1 MQVLDTLNDI
11 DNCLEV
17 LRRKVEMIRTNVS
30 GNLYS
35 VDMLM
40 TRKEAGAFIGRTDKS
55 VDRLCREN
63 KLTKVYVDGPPRIR
77 KSELLAFKGVEIVEE
92 RKQESLSELEKIISR
107 FK

>member
-11 DNCLEV
+11 EHCLDA
-17 LRRKVEMIRTNVS
+17 LKHKVEIIRADIT

-35 VDMLM
+35 VDVLM
-40 TRKEAGAFIGRTDKS
+40 TRQEAADYIGRTDKS

-63 KLTKVYVDGPPRIR
+63 KLKKVYVNGQPRIP
-77 KSELLAFKGVEIVEE
+77 KSELLKFKGIVVVKEPKE
-92 RKQESLSELEKIISR
+92 GTVSELDKIISR